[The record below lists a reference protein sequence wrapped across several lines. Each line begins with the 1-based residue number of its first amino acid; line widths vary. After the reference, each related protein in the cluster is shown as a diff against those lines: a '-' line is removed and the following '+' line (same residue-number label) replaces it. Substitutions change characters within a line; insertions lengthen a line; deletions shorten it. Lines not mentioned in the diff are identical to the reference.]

1 MFETQ
6 STPAELNSRSGPIVC
21 SAACAGGNHGS
32 GSDSSTLTRTEL
44 ANAGSVNALE
54 AVQRLRPAFL
64 RVRGP
69 TSILN
74 ASARTRPVVFVDASE
89 YGEIETLSSFPA
101 SRLEEI
107 RFYSGS
113 EAVTKFGSP
122 YGAGVIQLK
131 MRVQ

>member
-1 MFETQ
+1 
-6 STPAELNSRSGPIVC
+6 VC
-21 SAACAGGNHGS
+21 STACAGGNRGS
-32 GSDSSTLTRTEL
+32 AGDSSTLTRAEL
-44 ANAGSVNALE
+44 AGAGSVNALE

-74 ASARTRPVVFVDASE
+74 TTARTRPVVFVDASE

-113 EAVTKFGSP
+113 EAVTRFGST

>member
-1 MFETQ
+1 MRIRHTLLVAILLA
-6 STPAELNSRSGPIVC
+6 P
-21 SAACAGGNHGS
+21 ACAGG
-32 GSDSSTLTRTEL
+32 TRAPGAANSNTVTRAEL
-44 ANAGSVNALE
+44 AAAGSVNALE
-54 AVQRLRPAFL
+54 ALQRLRPAFL

-74 ASARTRPVVFVDASE
+74 TTARTRPVVFVDATE
-89 YGEIETLSSFPA
+89 YGEIESLSTFPT

-113 EAVTKFGSP
+113 EAVTRFGST
-122 YGAGVIQLK
+122 YGAGVIQVK